1 MQLVFG
7 RDAILNISYQ
17 ANWKLI
23 KDQKQKLI
31 KKNNALENKNRKD
44 YIYNVG
50 DKVMIKQDQS
60 AKYAKLAYKGP
71 YKITNVHNNG
81 TVNVQ
86 IDKANDVY
94 IVQNIYPYR
103 E

>member
-71 YKITNVHNNG
+71 YQITKVHNNG

-86 IDKANDVY
+86 MDKVNDVY
-94 IVQNIYPYR
+94 NVRNIYPYK